1 MLNML
6 KKINKIVTITI
17 LLNIPIFLCAEYVVN
32 DDHLLVDNT
41 VKLIEEI
48 GSEAK
53 QKLNINFYVYVVKK
67 MEIDKNLYSLF
78 ESKKFTNPYIVIISS
93 IDDKKIDIINSQG
106 LDELFDKESVIEDY
120 IVPLL
125 INYGKKTGSPSAA
138 MLNGYSQLVENV
150 AEVKNITLSN
160 TIGSQ
165 SKTVV
170 DVVRFLVYSSLLF
183 FFGLFIYT
191 RIKNKK

>member
-78 ESKKFTNPYIVIISS
+78 ESKKFTKPYIVIISS
-93 IDDKKIDIINSQG
+93 IEDKKIDIINSQG
-106 LDELFDKESVIEDY
+106 LEKLFDKESVIEDY

>member
-1 MLNML
+1 ML